1 MTRTAPPPPSSPDS
15 SASGDSSPTGRPT
28 ERAVGSS
35 TDQRVASDADRSA
48 ARRAG
53 AAALPPPAWERLP
66 AVTRALAARAAAH
79 DRAGSFPYEG
89 VEAVQDAGLLT
100 ATVAARHGGPGAGLA
115 DTVRILRALGAGDP
129 AVALVTAMT
138 LFTHAAEARTSLW
151 PRAAYAELLDEAA
164 TGPALVNALRVEP
177 ELGSPVR
184 GGLPATTARR
194 RGDQWL
200 LTGRKIYST
209 GAVGLSRMLVFART
223 DEDPV
228 RVGSFVVR
236 AGSPGLTV
244 EPTWDHVGLRASR
257 SDDVVLDSVPVP
269 ADDVIALTEA
279 GDTPGARPD
288 PETAAWNALGLTAL
302 YLGVAGAA
310 RDWLTG
316 FLHERVP
323 TALGAPL
330 ATLPRFQSAV
340 GEIEA
345 ALLGADALVDTFA
358 ARVDGGDRQAAEAA
372 GAIKVL
378 GTRAAVTAVEQAV
391 SLTGNHGLT
400 RANPLQRHLRDVLCA
415 RVHTPQDD
423 SALLATGRAA
433 LDRALANRSTTNDST
448 KNGSTNNGSTRKG
461 D

>member
-1 MTRTAPPPPSSPDS
+1 MGAASRTPHVHHRRRDSHFGDPVTSTTDRTR
-15 SASGDSSPTGRPT
+15 RPT
-28 ERAVGSS
+28 
-35 TDQRVASDADRSA
+35 
-48 ARRAG
+48 
-53 AAALPPPAWERLP
+53 ALPPPDYDRLP
-66 AVTRALAARAAAH
+66 ALTAALAARAPAH
-79 DRAGSFPYEG
+79 DRDASFPTEG
-89 VEAVQDAGLLT
+89 IALVHEAGLLT
-100 ATVAARHGGPGAGLA
+100 ATVATRYGGAGAGLA

-138 LFTHAAEARTSLW
+138 LFTHAAEARTPAW
-151 PRAAYAELLDEAA
+151 PVTAYADLLAA
-164 TGPALVNALRVEP
+164 SATRPALVNALRVEP

-194 RGDQWL
+194 DGDQWL

-223 DEDPV
+223 EPGAGEPV
-228 RVGSFVVR
+228 RVGTFIVR

-269 ADDVIALTEA
+269 AGDVIGLAEP

-288 PETAAWNALGLTAL
+288 PVTGAWNALGLTAL

-310 RDWLTG
+310 RDWLIG

-340 GEIEA
+340 GEIET
-345 ALLGADALVDTFA
+345 ALIGADTLVDALA
-358 ARVDGGDRQAAEAA
+358 ARVDAGDPEAAERA
-372 GAIKVL
+372 GAAKVL
-378 GTRAAVTAVEQAV
+378 GTRAAITAVDQALALV
-391 SLTGNHGLT
+391 GNHGLT
-400 RANPLQRHLRDVLCA
+400 HANPLQRHHRDVLCG

-423 SALLATGRAA
+423 SVLTATGRAA
-433 LDRALANRSTTNDST
+433 LARRSAPAASTTSATSATSAPPNSAVP
-448 KNGSTNNGSTRKG
+448 KG
-461 D
+461 N

>member
-1 MTRTAPPPPSSPDS
+1 MTAPP
-15 SASGDSSPTGRPT
+15 ASTTEHRP
-28 ERAVGSS
+28 
-35 TDQRVASDADRSA
+35 
-48 ARRAG
+48 G
-53 AAALPPPAWERLP
+53 APALPVPDLGRLP
-66 AVTRALAARAAAH
+66 AVTEALAARAAEH
-79 DRAGSFPYEG
+79 DRDASFPAEG
-89 VEAVQDAGLLT
+89 FVLVQDAGLLT
-100 ATVAARHGGPGAGLA
+100 ATVAARHGGSGAGLA

-138 LFTHAAEARTSLW
+138 LFTHAAEARTPGW
-151 PRAAYAELLDEAA
+151 PPAAYAALLDTAA

-194 RGDQWL
+194 DGDRWL

-209 GAVGLSRMLVFART
+209 GAVGLSHLLVFART

-228 RVGSFVVR
+228 RVGTFIVR

-269 ADDVIALTEA
+269 L
-279 GDTPGARPD
+279 GDTIGLGEPGEIPGARPD
-288 PETAAWNALGLTAL
+288 PETGAWNALGLTAL

-316 FLHERVP
+316 FLHQRVP

-330 ATLPRFQSAV
+330 ATLPRFQTAV

-345 ALLGADALVDTFA
+345 ALFGADTLVDTLA
-358 ARVDGGDRQAAEAA
+358 ARVDSGDPEAAEQA
-372 GAIKVL
+372 GAVKVL
-378 GTRAAVTAVEQAV
+378 GTRAAITAVEQAV
-391 SLTGNHGLT
+391 ALTGNHGLT
-400 RANPLQRHLRDVLCA
+400 RANPLQRHYRDVLCA

-423 SALLATGRAA
+423 SVLLTTGRTA
-433 LDRALANRSTTNDST
+433 LDRALARSTAGPHRKATDS
-448 KNGSTNNGSTRKG
+448 
-461 D
+461 

>member
-1 MTRTAPPPPSSPDS
+1 MTRIRTRTDDPPGGRAFGVPGVPGAP
-15 SASGDSSPTGRPT
+15 
-28 ERAVGSS
+28 
-35 TDQRVASDADRSA
+35 
-48 ARRAG
+48 G
-53 AAALPPPAWERLP
+53 APALPPLDLDRLP
-66 AVTRALAARAAAH
+66 ALTTALAARAAEH
-79 DRAGSFPYEG
+79 DRDASFPAEG
-89 VEAVQDAGLLT
+89 FVLAREAGLLT

-138 LFTHAAEARTSLW
+138 LFTHAAEARTPGW
-151 PRAAYAELLDEAA
+151 PAAAYAALLDEAA
-164 TGPALVNALRVEP
+164 TGPALVNSLRVES

-194 RGDQWL
+194 EGGHWL

-228 RVGSFVVR
+228 RVGTFIVR
-236 AGSPGLTV
+236 AGSPGLTI

-269 ADDVIALTEA
+269 AEDVIALDEP

-288 PETAAWNALGLTAL
+288 VETGAWNALGLTAL

-316 FLHERVP
+316 FLHDRVP

-345 ALLGADALVDTFA
+345 ALLGANTLVDAVAF
-358 ARVDGGDRQAAEAA
+358 RIDGGDREAAEQA

-378 GTRAAVTAVEQAV
+378 GTRAAITAVEQAV
-391 SLTGNHGLT
+391 ALTGNHGLT
-400 RANPLQRHLRDVLCA
+400 RANPLQRHYRDVLCA

-423 SALLATGRAA
+423 SVLLTTGRAA
-433 LDRALANRSTTNDST
+433 LARALDRRSAP
-448 KNGSTNNGSTRKG
+448 KG

>member
-1 MTRTAPPPPSSPDS
+1 MV
-15 SASGDSSPTGRPT
+15 
-28 ERAVGSS
+28 RAL
-35 TDQRVASDADRSA
+35 Q
-48 ARRAG
+48 
-53 AAALPPPAWERLP
+53 ALDLGRLP
-66 AVTRALAARAAAH
+66 ALTTALAARAAEH
-79 DRAGSFPYEG
+79 DRDATFPAEG
-89 VEAVQDAGLLT
+89 FDLAREAGLLT

-115 DTVRILRALGAGDP
+115 DTVLILRALGAGDP
-129 AVALVTAMT
+129 AVALITAMT
-138 LFTHAAEARTSLW
+138 LFTHAAEARTPGW
-151 PRAAYAELLDEAA
+151 PPAAYAALLDEAA
-164 TGPALVNALRVEP
+164 TGPALVNSLRVEP

-194 RGDQWL
+194 DGGRWL

-223 DEDPV
+223 DEHPV
-228 RVGSFVVR
+228 RVGTFIVR

-269 ADDVIALTEA
+269 AGDVIALDEP
-279 GDTPGARPD
+279 GDIPGARPD
-288 PETAAWNALGLTAL
+288 AVTGAWNALGLTAL

-316 FLHERVP
+316 FLHDRVP

-330 ATLPRFQSAV
+330 AALPRFQSAV

-345 ALLGADALVDTFA
+345 ALLGANTLVDA
-358 ARVDGGDRQAAEAA
+358 VAGRIDDGDPEAVEQA

-378 GTRAAVTAVEQAV
+378 GTRAAITAVEQAV
-391 SLTGNHGLT
+391 ALTGNHGLT
-400 RANPLQRHLRDVLCA
+400 RTNPLQRHYRDVLCA

-423 SALLATGRAA
+423 SVLLTTGRAA
-433 LDRALANRSTTNDST
+433 LARALDRRSAP
-448 KNGSTNNGSTRKG
+448 KG